1 MNADTPNPA
10 LSSLDRWGIMISSAC
25 LVHCLALPLLGA
37 MLPLFAASL
46 PADEWVHPL
55 LLGTALP
62 VTGLALLR
70 GYRRHRLARPAL
82 LGCLGLGLI
91 TAALF
96 SGAHD
101 VEAVLTVA
109 GGLLVATAHLLNW
122 RSHRRTAHG

>member
-1 MNADTPNPA
+1 MNADTPGAA

-55 LLGTALP
+55 LLGAALP

-70 GYRRHRLARPAL
+70 GYRRHRRARPAL
-82 LGCLGLGLI
+82 IGCLGLALI
-91 TAALF
+91 AGALF
-96 SGAHD
+96 SGAAA
-101 VEAVLTVA
+101 EAALTAA
-109 GGLLVATAHLLNW
+109 GGLLVAGAHVLNW
-122 RSHRRTAHG
+122 RGHRATV

>member
-1 MNADTPNPA
+1 MNADTPSAA

-55 LLGTALP
+55 LLGSALP

-82 LGCLGLGLI
+82 LGCLGLALI
-91 TAALF
+91 TGALF
-96 SGAHD
+96 SGAGG
-101 VEAVLTVA
+101 VETALTVA
-109 GGLLVATAHLLNW
+109 GGLLVAGAHVLNW
-122 RSHRRTAHG
+122 RGHRTTV